1 MRIVFAGAC
10 KKVSTGLFAA
20 QIHYISQSPTPISS
34 FSLRRRHKMTS
45 FTCLNS
51 INMQST
57 LMSKMTSRKAFSGA
71 LVPSTSRAM
80 RVRHQIRTVVPQA
93 LFTKNKTKNEVCNAS
108 MHDCASRPQSSVA
121 ELYPRHRC
129 RLAACQLVIMHA
141 CVFAAEEVPDRQER
155 KGGRSNCTRLHTE
168 T

>member
-1 MRIVFAGAC
+1 MRIVFASAC
-10 KKVSTGLFAA
+10 KKLSTGLLAA
-20 QIHYISQSPTPISS
+20 QIHYISQSRTLIAS
-34 FSLRRRHKMTS
+34 FCLRRTHKMTS

-80 RVRHQIRTVVPQA
+80 PVRHQLRTVIPQA
-93 LFTKNKTKNEVCNAS
+93 LFTKNKTKNEVCMLAL
-108 MHDCASRPQSSVA
+108 HDCQSATKLSQRATSQRSLQACSVSIRNHACMVFVA
-121 ELYPRHRC
+121 EK
-129 RLAACQLVIMHA
+129 
-141 CVFAAEEVPDRQER
+141 VPDRQER